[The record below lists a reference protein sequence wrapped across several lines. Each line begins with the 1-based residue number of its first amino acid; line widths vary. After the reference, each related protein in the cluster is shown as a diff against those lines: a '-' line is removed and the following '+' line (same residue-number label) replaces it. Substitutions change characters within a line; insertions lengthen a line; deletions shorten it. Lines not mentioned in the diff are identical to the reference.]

1 MHGTGFKAL
10 LLGATK
16 GESIRTM
23 KTIDNVNKTFERLSI
38 ETMPKYFTLLLERMK
53 NPIEMLYFI
62 ESGVGEQTIISC
74 ISSNYLLL

>member
-1 MHGTGFKAL
+1 
-10 LLGATK
+10 
-16 GESIRTM
+16 
-23 KTIDNVNKTFERLSI
+23 
-38 ETMPKYFTLLLERMK
+38 MPKYFTLLLERMK

>member
-1 MHGTGFKAL
+1 
-10 LLGATK
+10 
-16 GESIRTM
+16 M
-23 KTIDNVNKTFERLSI
+23 KTIDSVNKTFEQLSI

-62 ESGVGEQTIISC
+62 ESGVGEQKIISC